1 MNVSIIF
8 IAVLFCILLYGL
20 FASYNRLIR
29 TNIGLLAAFSSIII
43 FYAIEIPTGNRYFT
57 SLIGDLYIMAPNFFA
72 SFESFIIL
80 FYLAVFILAYIITR
94 MILHFC
100 CVGKSPSYHPKH
112 RKYVHIINSIGFLAF
127 ALGLTSMIVPYF
139 HDYFNMP
146 NGFMESYF
154 ALIYRWML

>member
-8 IAVLFCILLYGL
+8 IAALLCIVFYGL

-29 TNIGLLAAFSSIII
+29 TNIGFLVSFASIII
-43 FYAIEIPTGNRYFT
+43 FYAVEILSGNRYFT
-57 SLIGDLYIMAPNFFA
+57 SLITDLYVVSPFA
-72 SFESFIIL
+72 SLESFIIL
-80 FYLAVFILAYIITR
+80 FYLAVFILAYIVTR
-94 MILHFC
+94 LILHFC

-112 RKYVHIINSIGFLAF
+112 RKYIHIINSLGFLAF
-127 ALGLTSMIVPYF
+127 AFGLTSLIVPYF

-154 ALIYRWML
+154 ALIYGWML